1 MSAVK
6 NVGTWLIK
14 SQLDIVEYKTFFI
27 QGPVLFIPRVFED
40 DRGFF
45 VETFKKN
52 IFTEAIGLQVD
63 FVQDNQS
70 FSKHAGIIR
79 GLHYQSPPHAQ
90 GKLIRCTSGS
100 IIDIAVDARKKS
112 PTYGQH
118 IRLEL
123 SEENKWQFWI
133 PTGFLHGFSTLN
145 PDTTVM
151 YKCTDYYIPE
161 CDGNVRWNDPDLS
174 IDWGMDIRNT
184 TLSKRDCQAPGFA
197 DFDNPF

>member
-100 IIDIAVDARKKS
+100 IIDIAVDARKNRQPMDSISGSNSRKKTS
-112 PTYGQH
+112 GSSGSQPD
-118 IRLEL
+118 
-123 SEENKWQFWI
+123 
-133 PTGFLHGFSTLN
+133 FS
-145 PDTTVM
+145 
-151 YKCTDYYIPE
+151 
-161 CDGNVRWNDPDLS
+161 
-174 IDWGMDIRNT
+174 MDFQ
-184 TLSKRDCQAPGFA
+184 L
-197 DFDNPF
+197 